1 MTKFARLTTRALI
14 RVGGEDAAKFL
25 QALITCDVDHLA
37 PGQAH
42 FGALLTP
49 QGKILF
55 DFFVVRSEDGF
66 LVDVDA
72 RMRDDLVK
80 RLNFYKLRAKVEIA
94 PAGEAM
100 QVFAVWDGEAQGGGI
115 AFPDPRLSEM
125 GTRFYGEAAPQGE
138 EADYDAHRLV
148 LGMPEG
154 GVDYAYG
161 DTFPH
166 EALMDQF
173 DGVDF
178 AKGCYVGQEVVSRMQ
193 HRGTARKRVIMVE
206 READGGGLPDAGT
219 AIEAVGE
226 AGGKNVG
233 VMGSSLSGRGLAMLR
248 LDRVAGAQ
256 AAGTPLMA
264 GKETITARLQ
274 PWVKFGWPRD

>member
-193 HRGTARKRVIMVE
+193 HRGTARRRIVIVT
-206 READGGGLPDAGT
+206 ADGALPPEGSDLLADGKPAGRLGT
-219 AIEAVGE
+219 V
-226 AGGKNVG
+226 
-233 VMGSSLSGRGLAMLR
+233 SGRTGLALVR
-248 LDRVAGAQ
+248 IDRVAEALATDGAV
-256 AAGTPLMA
+256 
-264 GKETITARLQ
+264 TAEGIALAIAVPPGASYALAPSASQ
-274 PWVKFGWPRD
+274 DD